1 MLRFLTCAAAIFV
14 LVLSTCLL
22 PQTATA
28 RRCGVKEPE
37 TLLSLYQNSD
47 AIYVATFDKTV
58 EGKVIE
64 DTDDYTA
71 VEIKKHFTVSST
83 LKGKSRKFFVLEEQD
98 YRYKAQNVVG
108 MERVQPDAEPA
119 AEPEMETTEET
130 GPEEEPEADEE
141 TEDETELKSGDTL
154 LLFVAKGGE
163 GEPDTLAD
171 YRDGIKKLSMEHIGV
186 YEARIRELN

>member
-108 MERVQPDAEPA
+108 MAVVQPDSEAEIETA
-119 AEPEMETTEET
+119 AETES
-130 GPEEEPEADEE
+130 EEEPESDEE
-141 TEDETELKSGDTL
+141 AEDESELKSGDTL

-163 GEPDTLAD
+163 GEPETLAD
-171 YRDGIKKLSMEHIGV
+171 YRDGIKRLSMEHIGV
-186 YEARIRELN
+186 